1 MPAPP
6 RQGTSSKTKRRD
18 PRASREPGLLRGRG
32 FGAPLEAAEFK
43 RGPGGRPTREEAERR
58 HGALLATAFR
68 LFLDRGWDGVSVEE
82 ISRQSG
88 VAKGFIYARYADKAA
103 LFAGALVHLME
114 AAIGSLH
121 ADGPLPEDVE
131 EGLLAFGRKLLGVAL
146 RPDALACHRQFIA
159 EAPRFP
165 GLAKLFLERNR
176 VRDTIVEFWRP
187 MWSAASSTSAIP
199 VLRPNI
205 SPFWWSACRACWRCW
220 SAAKRPSRRTAACV
234 PAYGCSSTGAAPND
248 RWGAADAD
256 AGPGLRRLNYDRSAS
271 RAKIKNM
278 LRLVLLEN
286 RVS

>member
-176 VRDTIVEFWRP
+176 VRDTIVEVLATYVERGVLDIGDTGL
-187 MWSAASSTSAIP
+187 AAEHFAILVVGVPRMLALLVGREAP
-199 VLRPNI
+199 VAEDRRLRAGI
-205 SPFWWSACRACWRCW
+205 RLFLDGCRA
-220 SAAKRPSRRTAACV
+220 K
-234 PAYGCSSTGAAPND
+234 
-248 RWGAADAD
+248 
-256 AGPGLRRLNYDRSAS
+256 
-271 RAKIKNM
+271 
-278 LRLVLLEN
+278 
-286 RVS
+286 